1 MLAWDVFDFV
11 DLVLSA
17 SFIEIEHMNPGF
29 LCTDDVGD
37 LLFHIHFK
45 DCPSIFGMISYD
57 SGLHGATEFYR
68 IMICL

>member
-1 MLAWDVFDFV
+1 
-11 DLVLSA
+11 
-17 SFIEIEHMNPGF
+17 MNPGF

-57 SGLHGATEFYR
+57 SGLHGASEFYR